1 MAKTFECYIMESAEA
16 ERIADELTA
25 LEAALQSHRNTMAL
39 GCVCVWIGIGC
50 DVLACGAGGTCG
62 DGWLSHRAQWGASA
76 T

>member
-1 MAKTFECYIMESAEA
+1 VLRIMAKTFECYIMESAEA

-39 GCVCVWIGIGC
+39 GCVC
-50 DVLACGAGGTCG
+50 
-62 DGWLSHRAQWGASA
+62 HRTQKGLVSP